1 MTTETKT
8 PSRQSHTHEAAIA
21 KRRAG
26 FNPASSPEA
35 APLDAIKTSAPDT
48 ATAGIRFDTPL
59 GVIHITASDAGL
71 MSARFD
77 DAPLDLP
84 ENALCREA
92 AAQVRAYL
100 AGERHDFDL
109 PLAPKGTPFQESVWT
124 ALLKLPFGVTT
135 CYSALAAQLGR
146 PTAARAVGAAIGRNP
161 LWLIIPC
168 HRVIGRNGSLTG
180 YAGGLAR
187 KRALLELEGA
197 KGLKGNDARA

>member
-1 MTTETKT
+1 MIVNTRAQT
-8 PSRQSHTHEAAIA
+8 PYPAKNAMSAASRISTPGA
-21 KRRAG
+21 
-26 FNPASSPEA
+26 
-35 APLDAIKTSAPDT
+35 
-48 ATAGIRFDTPL
+48 ATAGIRFDTAL
-59 GVIHITASDAGL
+59 GVVHITACDAGL
-71 MSARFD
+71 MTAKFD

-100 AGERHDFDL
+100 AGTRRDFDL
-109 PLAPKGTPFQESVWT
+109 PLAPRGTPFQQSVWA
-124 ALLKLPFGVTT
+124 ALRELPFGATT
-135 CYSALAAQLGR
+135 CYSALATQLGR

-168 HRVIGRNGSLTG
+168 HRVIGRDGSLTG

-197 KGLKGNDARA
+197 LALASVRSGKDAGARA